1 MYKVVINK
9 KILKSLD
16 DVQPAYILKI
26 KEAVNNLAEN
36 PRPHGCKRL
45 ISIGDTYRIR
55 VGIYRI
61 IYTIKDEI
69 LTVNVIKIGHR
80 SSAYK
85 Y

>member
-16 DVQPAYILKI
+16 DVQPAYMLKI
-26 KEAVNNLAEN
+26 KETVNNLAKN
-36 PRPHGCKRL
+36 PRPHECKRL

-55 VGIYRI
+55 VGIYELFI
-61 IYTIKDEI
+61 QLKT
-69 LTVNVIKIGHR
+69 
-80 SSAYK
+80 K